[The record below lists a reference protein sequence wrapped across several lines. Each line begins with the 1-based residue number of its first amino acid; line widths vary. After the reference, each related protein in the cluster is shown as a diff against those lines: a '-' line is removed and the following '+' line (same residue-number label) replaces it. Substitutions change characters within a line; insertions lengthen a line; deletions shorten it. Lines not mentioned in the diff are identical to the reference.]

1 MPKDNEP
8 DHKQIEFQIDFL
20 EDEILG
26 LELRVRAMRQAL
38 ISVST
43 QLEEVLNLIDNTMRS
58 DDD

>member
-1 MPKDNEP
+1 MPKDNER
-8 DHKQIEFQIDFL
+8 DHEQVDFL

-43 QLEEVLNLIDNTMRS
+43 QLEEVLNLIDNAMRS